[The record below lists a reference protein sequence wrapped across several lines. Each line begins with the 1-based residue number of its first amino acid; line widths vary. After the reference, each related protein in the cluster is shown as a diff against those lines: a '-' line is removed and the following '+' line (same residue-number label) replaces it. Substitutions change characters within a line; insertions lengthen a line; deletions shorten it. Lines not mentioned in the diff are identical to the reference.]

1 MTDDL
6 LSRLVRRQWRLV
18 ETESTNTLALRWCS
32 TLTAEQLPALVLADR
47 QTSGRG
53 RGEHRWWSGAGAI
66 LGSLIIEP
74 RAYGIPI
81 ERWPTLSLSVGS
93 AIAAVL
99 EALVPRGCVRLKW
112 PNDVF
117 ADGRK
122 AAGVLI
128 EIPPDVPQRM
138 VIGFG
143 INLNN
148 RLEDAPPELRAR
160 AVALCE
166 LAGLEFDREAALTHL
181 VQQLLADFELLG
193 RGSPSLRDRWRRQ
206 CLLTGRSI
214 VIADNGRTTA
224 GTCLGIDDDGA
235 LRVQTDRAIERHFNG
250 HVIKWSPE

>member
-6 LSRLVRRQWRLV
+6 LAQFVRRQWRLV
-18 ETESTNTLALRWCS
+18 ETESTNTLDLRWCN
-32 TLTAEQLPALVLADR
+32 TPAAEELPALVLAER

-53 RGEHRWWSGAGAI
+53 RGENRWWSGTGAI
-66 LGSLIIEP
+66 LGSLIVEP
-74 RAYGIPI
+74 RAFGIPK

-93 AIAAVL
+93 AIAAAL
-99 EALVPRGCVRLKW
+99 ETLVPLGQVRLKW

-128 EIPPDVPQRM
+128 EIPPEAPQRM
-138 VIGFG
+138 VIGIG

-148 RLEDAPPELRAR
+148 RLDDAPPDLRAR

-166 LAGLEFDREAALTHL
+166 LSGRAFDRETVLAG
-181 VQQLLADFELLG
+181 VVRQLLTDFELLG
-193 RGSPSLRDRWRRQ
+193 RGDPQLRDRWRRQ

-235 LRVQTDRAIERHFNG
+235 LRVQTDRAIERHFSG
-250 HVIKWSPE
+250 HVGDWSAE